1 MAYTIE
7 LRTAAQRTLRA
18 LEPKIRARIM
28 EAIRGLAE
36 TPRPPG
42 TMRLAGYD
50 HWYRLRVGRY
60 RVIYEVMDRIRVV
73 TVIDVE
79 HRLDVYQRL
88 PWRRVE
94 TARGSIL
101 DRAVSFAPWWKLHH
115 SRCQF

>member
-1 MAYTIE
+1 MIACY
-7 LRTAAQRTLRA
+7 LPLGNSDPVSWMDCFSDS
-18 LEPKIRARIM
+18 L
-28 EAIRGLAE
+28 LAE

-50 HWYRLRVGRY
+50 HWYRLRVRQY

-79 HRLDVYQRL
+79 HRRDVYQRL

-101 DRAVSFAPWWKLHH
+101 DRAVSFAPW
-115 SRCQF
+115 